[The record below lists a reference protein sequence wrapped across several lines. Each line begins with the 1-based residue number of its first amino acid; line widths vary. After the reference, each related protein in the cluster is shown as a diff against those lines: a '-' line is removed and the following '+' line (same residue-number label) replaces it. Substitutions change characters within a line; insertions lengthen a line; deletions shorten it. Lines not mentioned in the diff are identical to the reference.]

1 MKIFLT
7 GSAGMVGQNILE
19 HKDFQQHEILS
30 PKRSELD
37 LFNWNDVLQFMKKHQ
52 PDLVLHTAGRVG
64 GIQANMAHPVDF
76 LVENI
81 DINRHVIMAARQVG
95 VRRLINLGS
104 SCMFPRNASNPLSE
118 DLVLKGELEPTNE
131 GYALAKI
138 MAQRLCQYISK
149 EQSEFQYKT
158 LIPCNLYGRFDK
170 FDPRHSHL
178 VPAIIRKLHQAQ
190 VVQQSEV
197 DIWGDGTARRE
208 FMYVG
213 DLVSCLAQ
221 AVEQFESLPSLM
233 NVGVGFDYTVNEYYQ
248 VAAEVIGF
256 KGKFVHDLSK
266 PVGMQQKL
274 VSTKLAEAWGWKSQ
288 VSLQEG
294 LQKTYQYYLSLNEN
308 RGL

>member
-1 MKIFLT
+1 M
-7 GSAGMVGQNILE
+7 GQNILE

>member
-1 MKIFLT
+1 
-7 GSAGMVGQNILE
+7 MVGQNILE